1 MNELFTFGSLIQ
13 RILSKF
19 AKIIVRKNKMGF
31 NCNRVNYPL
40 KDWIK
45 RSFIFSFCIVSILAI
60 DIMYQ
65 DQPAFWCNIL
75 IAFICFFGVIVFNL
89 LIHIHFDLKDPVKS
103 PVYVKLLSF
112 LSTLAICSLTFYVTT
127 RLGVI
132 NMEEKRILNTSTFGF
147 ILLMVVRAAIL
158 NFIVQLWLYFVMND
172 HFRNQLE
179 LERSKLDKLNERA
192 VNQMLR
198 QQVQPHFLF
207 NALSSLKSLI
217 KKDSAMAESYLL
229 QLSDYLRASFTT
241 SEDGL
246 ATVKQEIQLCED
258 YLNMQKIRFNDA
270 ISYAINVSE
279 SVLKDSLPVFSL
291 QPLVD
296 NALKHNQYTVEHPLY
311 IEVVD
316 QDGWIIVRNNVCPR
330 KTSHEDNNNYGLN
343 NLKER
348 FSYYLKESVHIHDH
362 GNSFEV
368 HVKIITP

>member
-1 MNELFTFGSLIQ
+1 MS
-13 RILSKF
+13 
-19 AKIIVRKNKMGF
+19 F
-31 NCNRVNYPL
+31 NCNKTNYPL

-45 RSFIFSFCIVSILAI
+45 RSLVFSICIVSILAI
-60 DIMYQ
+60 DVMYK
-65 DQPAFWCNIL
+65 DQSVFWWNIL
-75 IAFICFFGVIVFNL
+75 VAFLCFFGIIVFNL
-89 LIHIHFDLKDPVKS
+89 VLHIQFKVKDPIKS
-103 PVYVKLLSF
+103 PVYVKVLSF
-112 LSTLAICSLTFYVTT
+112 LSTLGICALTICVTS
-127 RLGVI
+127 RLGVMTI
-132 NMEEKRILNTSTFGF
+132 EERRILDSSTFGF
-147 ILLMVVRAAIL
+147 LLLLFVRAAIL

-172 HFRNQLE
+172 YFRNQLE

-192 VNQMLR
+192 INQMLR

-217 KKDSAMAESYLL
+217 KKDSTMAESYLL

-246 ATVKQEIQLCED
+246 ATVKQELQLCED

-270 ISYAINVSE
+270 ISYTIHVSE
-279 SVLKDSLPVFSL
+279 SVLQDNLPIFSL

-296 NALKHNQYTVEHPLY
+296 NALKHNQYTVEHPLR
-311 IEVVD
+311 IEVLH

-348 FSYYLKESVHIHDH
+348 FSYYLKESVLIHDH
-362 GNSFEV
+362 GTSFEV
-368 HVKIITP
+368 HVKIIKL